1 MLKNSILNNNIEKN
15 VELDNIVEML
25 VNHANEIERR
35 SVVRVNEL
43 VELLKE
49 GTLKDVDMWHCISK
63 YFEESNYDNNK
74 NENEDVDE
82 NNYLNFKNKSND
94 HHRNDHKNT
103 VFFDEKT
110 WLIITNLIDNE
121 ILPRDDAYLI
131 TRFATG
137 VNSPRL
143 RKLKLTRH
151 ISFGIMVHCEWNE
164 ILKRV
169 NEYIY

>member
-25 VNHANEIERR
+25 INHANEIERR

-49 GTLKDVDMWHCISK
+49 GSHEDIDMWQSISK
-63 YFEESNYDNNK
+63 YFEESNYDDNNK
-74 NENEDVDE
+74 NEEMDNF
-82 NNYLNFKNKSND
+82 NYSNSEKNSND
-94 HHRNDHKNT
+94 NNSRNNRKNN

-169 NEYIY
+169 IEYIY

>member
-1 MLKNSILNNNIEKN
+1 MLI
-15 VELDNIVEML
+15 
-25 VNHANEIERR
+25 NHANEIERR

-49 GTLKDVDMWHCISK
+49 GSHEDIDMWQSISK
-63 YFEESNYDNNK
+63 YFQESNYDNNNK
-74 NENEDVDE
+74 NEEIEIDDYNYSNSEKNSNV
-82 NNYLNFKNKSND
+82 NNSRNYRKS
-94 HHRNDHKNT
+94 K

-151 ISFGIMVHCEWNE
+151 ISFGIMVHCEWDE

-169 NEYIY
+169 IEYIY